1 MKVKEMFQNIG
12 KFASKNAP
20 ALLIGTGAA
29 GMLVTVVLAIKATP
43 KAEKHIEEKK
53 KELGVDELSKKDTV
67 KACWKDYIPVAV
79 GTVVSESCIIAGAI
93 AGEKK
98 AAGLLTMY
106 TISEK
111 ALGDY
116 KDAIADTLTK
126 TKKSEV
132 DAKVAEKNVNED
144 VQKYPDLYER
154 VPEGMTVF
162 IDGCT
167 KQHFVSTI
175 PDVKA
180 AIAKVNEEAAENGIG
195 WRDLNDILWEFKEL
209 DPSVDRV
216 DLDIGWPNKVIYDLM
231 PVKLPD
237 DKGVAIYISY
247 PTWPSSE
254 RD

>member
-79 GTVVSESCIIAGAI
+79 GTVVSEGCIIAGAI

-175 PDVKA
+175 PSVKA
-180 AIAKVNEEAAENGIG
+180 AFAEVNEKAAEETG
-195 WRDLNDILWEFKEL
+195 WRDLNDILYAFKEL

-216 DLDIGWPNKVIYDLM
+216 DLDIGWDGKVEYDLI
-231 PVKLPD
+231 PIPLPND
-237 DKGVAIYISY
+237 RGVAMYINY
-247 PTWPSSE
+247 PRWPESDRS
-254 RD
+254 D